1 MKKKAIAMKDKKVK
15 IKKYQGKMT
24 DKKVEKE

>member
-1 MKKKAIAMKDKKVK
+1 MKKKAIAMKDKEVK
-15 IKKYQGKMT
+15 IKKYQAKMT